1 MTGTDSGTLFPIEVD
16 PPPTTVEGKFR
27 FDRDVGDRGC
37 VVGIDEAGRGP
48 WAGPVVAAA
57 VSFPP
62 EVDLALLAGL
72 NDSKKLTARRRT
84 ALAAIISE
92 TAYAI
97 GIGVA
102 SPREI
107 DRDNILQATFLAM
120 RRALE
125 DCGIIPDLVLVD
137 GNRDPGLGLPTRCLV
152 KGDAT
157 SAAVAAASILAKIT
171 RDRHMELIAEEEEGD
186 PWGFAQHKG
195 YGTEYHSR
203 ALAVFGA
210 CLHHRK
216 SFRPVCRFLDRPQ
229 PSPTFLSLWKALIAA
244 DFEANREEIRKAIQ
258 AAIAVLET
266 NEAWLLARRL
276 EDQIGKTQPTRGRHS
291 NRKRGDF
298 HESAVLGYIAQK
310 GYTLLEKNYQ
320 TREGEVDLIARDG
333 NTIVFVEVK
342 MRASDR
348 FGTAADAVDLRKR
361 RRIVLAAQAYLSGM
375 EDDPDCRF
383 DVIALDTAKK
393 DGSTHLVHYPNAFER
408 TDDLPL

>member
-1 MTGTDSGTLFPIEVD
+1 MTGADSGTLFPIEVD
-16 PPPTTVEGKFR
+16 LPPATVEGKFR
-27 FDRDVGDRGC
+27 FDRDAGNRGC

-62 EVDLALLAGL
+62 EVDLALLSGL
-72 NDSKKLTARRRT
+72 NDSKKLTARRRS
-84 ALAAIISE
+84 ALAEIIAE
-92 TAYAI
+92 TAFAT

-102 SPREI
+102 SPGEI

-137 GNRDPGLGLPTRCLV
+137 GNRDPDLGSPTRCIV

-157 SAAVAAASILAKIT
+157 SAAIAAASILAKTT
-171 RDRHMELIAEEEEGD
+171 RDRHMELIAEEEDGD

-195 YGTEYHSR
+195 YGTEYHLR
-203 ALAVFGA
+203 AIAVFGA
-210 CLHHRK
+210 CRHHRK
-216 SFRPVCRFLDRPQ
+216 SFRPVCRFLDRPK
-229 PSPTFLSLWKALIAA
+229 PSSTFLSLWQALSAA
-244 DFEANREEIRKAIQ
+244 DSRPDREEIRQAIQ
-258 AAIAVLET
+258 AKITVLEA
-266 NEAWLLARRL
+266 NEAWILARRL
-276 EDQIGKTQPTRGRHS
+276 EDLFRKTQPRSREHS
-291 NRKRGDF
+291 NRRRGDF

-342 MRASDR
+342 MRTSDR

-361 RRIVLAAQAYLSGM
+361 RRIVRAAKSYLSVLE
-375 EDDPDCRF
+375 EDRDCRF
-383 DVIALDTAKK
+383 DVIALDRSKD
-393 DGSTHLVHYPNAFER
+393 DGSTHLVHYPNAFEL
-408 TDDLPL
+408 TDDFPL